1 MHVIISSFVLHNIE
15 DSGKDFYGC
24 PSSKVALRDMH
35 RRYVVALSNDMLRV
49 NSSTITNEAVFTLV
63 DLGANYEN
71 GTKLNSRSVG
81 LKSVNGRWLVAYP
94 STDNITFDVWADGY
108 NKYIG
113 DNEKLIVKHNKKN
126 KFWFETAQGRYLIGR
141 PDGSLAGDADK
152 HDLRRW
158 AKFRLICIGS
168 RNEEFSHASGSEGLQ
183 SEGTLKGMTGEE
195 NGNVNL
201 NFVSLNSLSGN
212 LVKLRRYLVLYQLLG
227 IY

>member
-1 MHVIISSFVLHNIE
+1 MHFIISSFVLHNIE

-35 RRYVVALSNDMLRV
+35 RRYVVALTNDMLRV
-49 NSSTITNEAVFTLV
+49 NSSAITNEAVFTLV
-63 DLGANYEN
+63 DLGVNYEN

-168 RNEEFSHASGSEGLQ
+168 RNEEFSQTSESEGFQ
-183 SEGTLKGMTGEE
+183 SEDIVKGITGAE
-195 NGNVNL
+195 NGNVNI

-212 LVKLRRYLVLYQLLG
+212 LVKLRRYLVLYREN
-227 IY
+227 Y